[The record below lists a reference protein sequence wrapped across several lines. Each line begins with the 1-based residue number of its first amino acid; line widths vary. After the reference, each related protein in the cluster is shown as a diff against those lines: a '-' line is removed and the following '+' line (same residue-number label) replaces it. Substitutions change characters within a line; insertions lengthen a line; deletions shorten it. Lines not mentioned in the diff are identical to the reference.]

1 MPVIPAADAV
11 PYETHGSRFSSYVS
25 PSRGSSQLCGW
36 RLDVPAGLA
45 GAAHRPT
52 REELL
57 LVLEGELRIGLDGV
71 ESTAGPGDVVLVP
84 AGSEFRVD
92 GGPSGAAA
100 WVSTTAGLQARLPDG
115 STITPPW
122 AP

>member
-1 MPVIPAADAV
+1 MPVYAADDAV
-11 PYETHGSRFSSYVS
+11 PFETHGSRFSSYVS

-36 RLDVPAGLA
+36 RLDVPAGLQ

-57 LVLEGELRIGLDGV
+57 LVLEGELGISLDGV
-71 ESTAGPGDVVLVP
+71 ATTAGPGDVVLVP

-92 GGPSGAAA
+92 GGPAGAAA

-115 STITPPW
+115 SNVTPPW
-122 AP
+122 AA

>member
-1 MPVIPAADAV
+1 MPVLTPADAV
-11 PYETHGSRFSSYVS
+11 RFETHGSRFSSYAS
-25 PSRGSSQLCGW
+25 PSRGSRELCGW
-36 RLDVPAGLA
+36 RLDVPPGLR

-57 LVLEGELRIGLDGV
+57 LVLEGELLVSLDGAERSAV
-71 ESTAGPGDVVLVP
+71 AGDVVLVP

-92 GGPSGAAA
+92 GGPAGAAA
-100 WVSTTAGLQARLPDG
+100 WVSTTPGLQAQLPDG

-122 AP
+122 AA